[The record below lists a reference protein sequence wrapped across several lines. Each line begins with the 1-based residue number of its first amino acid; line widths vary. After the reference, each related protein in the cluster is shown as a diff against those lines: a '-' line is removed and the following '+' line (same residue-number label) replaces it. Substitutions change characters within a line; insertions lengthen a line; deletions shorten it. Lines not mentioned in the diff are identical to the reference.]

1 MQYYAVLD
9 YAMRSHTVLH
19 MLISE
24 PVDLQTMAD
33 VQLFCIL
40 KTSTQCIRKLYPA
53 IDKDLRVETSCFIF
67 LIIATCVDRK

>member
-33 VQLFCIL
+33 VQLFCIHNVSESCTL
-40 KTSTQCIRKLYPA
+40 QLTKTSGWKRPA
-53 IDKDLRVETSCFIF
+53 SYF
-67 LIIATCVDRK
+67 